1 MSQSVIS
8 IRMESELKKEL
19 ETVCAELGINVTTA
33 FTMLAKKMVREQR
46 VPFELSIDP
55 FYSESNMKHLREGI
69 KELNAGR
76 GVAHGL
82 LED

>member
-1 MSQSVIS
+1 MSQSVIN
-8 IRMESELKKEL
+8 IRMESELKKGL
-19 ETVCAELGINVTTA
+19 EAVCAELGINVTTA

-55 FYSESNMKHLREGI
+55 FYSEANMKHLREGI

-76 GVAHGL
+76 GVSHGL

>member
-1 MSQSVIS
+1 MSQSVIN
-8 IRMESELKKEL
+8 IRMESELKKGL
-19 ETVCAELGINVTTA
+19 EAVCAELGINVTTA

-55 FYSESNMKHLREGI
+55 FYSEANMKHLREGI